1 MGWQQ
6 DKVAELLKSQ
16 PNSFSI
22 MVKKLP
28 GEHVTE
34 STEPQMNGIH
44 EPNKTIESNEP
55 QTLTEEKH
63 EEVPEQ
69 KKPVNDGDAVGG
81 ETVQNDKQAEKQA
94 DKKLDDLSPEDSNG
108 VVTEEHKE
116 QTHEESKENAIV
128 IKKEET
134 NEESKEVT
142 KEETKEESTE
152 IKKEVSVEV
161 TKEETKEETKEIAV
175 EVTKEESKE
184 MQIEVTKEESK
195 ETVIE
200 TEEQVKEIC
209 KIETKLE
216 TEVVESVSETD
227 EEAIV
232 KEGTSDPGH
241 KEEPAV
247 QPESADETTDNKKVD
262 ELESAAEE
270 QEAPAIAIAMD
281 LKDEKEKVEE
291 TEVKEAEAKE
301 AEAKETE
308 GEVTSTNTNLC

>member
-44 EPNKTIESNEP
+44 EPKRTIESNEP

-69 KKPVNDGDAVGG
+69 KEPVNDGDAVGG
-81 ETVQNDKQAEKQA
+81 ETVQNDEQAEKRA

-116 QTHEESKENAIV
+116 QTHEESKENTIV

-152 IKKEVSVEV
+152 IKKEVSIEV

-175 EVTKEESKE
+175 
-184 MQIEVTKEESK
+184 EVTKEESK

-301 AEAKETE
+301 TE